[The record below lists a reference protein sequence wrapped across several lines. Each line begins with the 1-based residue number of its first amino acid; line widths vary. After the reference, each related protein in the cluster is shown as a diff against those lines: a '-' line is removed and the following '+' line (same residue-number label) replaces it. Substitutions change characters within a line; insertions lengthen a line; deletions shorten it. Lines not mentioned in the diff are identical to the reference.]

1 MTTTYQVAIEV
12 AEGVI
17 EYLEEA
23 GIDAKAYMKS
33 QGWDYELHKDHG
45 FVPFDIVSSMFD
57 WAATLTGDE
66 YIGLH
71 VGEKTQARHWGK
83 LGYLILTGD
92 NGLESIQYIQRYT
105 QLITNVMDVVFE
117 GGDAEQGDIIC
128 RFEMKP
134 EQVSRH
140 ACEYFL
146 SAVYSLSKVFSDNKL
161 LFRSLSF
168 KHALPVDKKPIE
180 ESLQCRCEFSASE
193 NKVVAYREILRF
205 SSSYRDPRMKK
216 ILRNHAESVI
226 KSLSQDDEIIDNIR
240 NYVIDKITEGAPTLK
255 RVAQAFQMNERSLQR
270 TLAKHELTFQELV
283 DELRMK
289 LAKSYIR
296 EEYTFLD
303 TALLLGYAEQS
314 SFHRAFKRW
323 TGMSPAQYRKGLQ

>member
-17 EYLEEA
+17 EYLEDK
-23 GIDAKAYMKS
+23 GIDAKAYMKT
-33 QGWDYELHKDHG
+33 QGWEYDEHKDEG
-45 FVPFDIVSSMFD
+45 FVPFSIVSDMFD
-57 WAATLTGDE
+57 WAEQLTGDV

-71 VGEKTQARHWGK
+71 VGEKTQARHWGR
-83 LGYLILTGD
+83 LGYLILVGD
-92 NGLESIQYIQRYT
+92 DGLESLEYIQRYA
-105 QLITNVMDVVFE
+105 QLITNVMDVQFE
-117 GGDAEQGDIIC
+117 NGQAGDGDIIC

-134 EQVSRH
+134 ETFSRH

-146 SAVYSLSKVFSDNKL
+146 SAVYSLSKMFSDNKF
-161 LFRSLSF
+161 LFKSLSF

-180 ESLQCRCEFSASE
+180 DSLECPCEFLARE
-193 NKVVAYREILRF
+193 NKVVAYRESLQF

-216 ILRNHAESVI
+216 ILRDHAEMVI
-226 KSLSQDDEIIDNIR
+226 KSLSQDDDLIDSIR
-240 NYVIDKITEGAPTLK
+240 NYVIDKIADGAPTLTM
-255 RVAQAFQMNERSLQR
+255 VAQEFGVNERSLQR
-270 TLAKHELTFQELV
+270 TLAKHEITFQELV

-296 EEYTFLD
+296 DGYTFLD
-303 TALLLGYAEQS
+303 TALLLGYSEQS

-323 TGMSPAQYRKGLQ
+323 TGMSPSLYKKGLV